1 MRQTIESKYL
11 FYQRLD
17 TQWVKLNITRIEK
30 LQVKKQY
37 KSYQVRM
44 KNNYNVEIKMIWS
57 RY

>member
-37 KSYQVRM
+37 KSYQVIM